1 MPARYRV
8 RRARQGW
15 TSSPRRCPTDS
26 TPISALPERACR
38 AASASA
44 SASRAPCC
52 RIRSCWSS
60 TRPRP
65 RWTPP
70 PRRRSPPPS
79 TNCSA
84 IAPASSS
91 ATARRRCPAPTSC
104 CHSTPAAP
112 APPMAEA
119 DPAPVRIG
127 ILDSGVDLGR
137 LPVAGQASFADEVD
151 IAPEHGEPD
160 HGTAVA
166 DIVLSRAPDAVIVSA
181 RVFRGRRPASA
192 QVVAS
197 GLDWLVEQRV
207 HAVNMS
213 FGLVHDRN
221 TLREACRKAIEAGV
235 LLVAAAPA
243 AGAMTFPAAYPGV
256 IRVTGDARL
265 APGELSFLG
274 DSRADF
280 GAAAG
285 GPAHRPHTPGG
296 GASLAAAHFT
306 GELARVIAA
315 GAAGGDAVELLRRE
329 CRYVGRERRGS
340 R

>member
-1 MPARYRV
+1 MV
-8 RRARQGW
+8 
-15 TSSPRRCPTDS
+15 
-26 TPISALPERACR
+26 E
-38 AASASA
+38 
-44 SASRAPCC
+44 
-52 RIRSCWSS
+52 
-60 TRPRP
+60 
-65 RWTPP
+65 
-70 PRRRSPPPS
+70 
-79 TNCSA
+79 
-84 IAPASSS
+84 
-91 ATARRRCPAPTSC
+91 
-104 CHSTPAAP
+104 AAP
-112 APPMAEA
+112 PL
-119 DPAPVRIG
+119 VRIG
-127 ILDSGVDLGR
+127 ILDAGVDLGR
-137 LPVAGQASFADEVD
+137 LPVAGQASFTDEGEL
-151 IAPEHGEPD
+151 APEHGELD

-166 DIVLSRAPDAVIVSA
+166 EIVLSRAPQAAIVSA

-192 QVVAS
+192 QVVTA
-197 GLDWLVEQRV
+197 GLEWLIAQRV

-213 FGLVHDRN
+213 FGLAHDRDA
-221 TLREACRKAIEAGV
+221 LRETCRAAIEAGV

-306 GELARVIAA
+306 GELARVMAA
-315 GAAGGDAVELLRRE
+315 GATGGEVVELLRRE
-329 CRYVGRERRGS
+329 CSYFGRERRGS